1 MISRGIRDKADQNRS
16 LLRNYGFF
24 FFIKKIL
31 NLKSKKNFI
40 IPESQPTLT
49 QFVGNQNEILPEY
62 PNNTNSED
70 DDDNSNKLFDNI
82 KKKLINLVKIHQL
95 NEIIVIF
102 KMADQM
108 ILQFDRNEIKSLYS
122 IVQNEMILE
131 FGAPLSPSLFPS
143 LIFN

>member
-1 MISRGIRDKADQNRS
+1 M
-16 LLRNYGFF
+16 
-24 FFIKKIL
+24 
-31 NLKSKKNFI
+31 KSKKNFI